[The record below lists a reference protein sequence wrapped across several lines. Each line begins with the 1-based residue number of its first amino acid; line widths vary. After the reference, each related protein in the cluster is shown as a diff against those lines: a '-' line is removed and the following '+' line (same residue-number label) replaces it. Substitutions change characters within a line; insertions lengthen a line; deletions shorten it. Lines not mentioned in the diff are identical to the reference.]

1 MTYLIKFDEIGRKGE
16 TYPVSKFMTEE
27 RKAELIKQGFI
38 ETSEKDFLFY
48 IQQNGGS
55 HGTGYIRGK
64 DGKPTEAPPYIPT
77 KTEAAQ
83 QLYYECN
90 VDLKAIEAD
99 ILQAIAVDDDELLAE
114 LREERAARVEQYKKD
129 LKDLEGKVW
138 QE

>member
-1 MTYLIKFDEIGRKGE
+1 MTYLIKFDENGRKRD
-16 TYPVSKFMTEE
+16 TYPIDRDMTDE

-38 ETSEKDFLFY
+38 ETSEEDFTLY
-48 IQQNGGS
+48 VQPNGGS

-64 DGKPTEAPPYIPT
+64 DGKPVEAPPYIPT

-129 LKDLEGKVW
+129 LKDLEGKLW
-138 QE
+138 QD